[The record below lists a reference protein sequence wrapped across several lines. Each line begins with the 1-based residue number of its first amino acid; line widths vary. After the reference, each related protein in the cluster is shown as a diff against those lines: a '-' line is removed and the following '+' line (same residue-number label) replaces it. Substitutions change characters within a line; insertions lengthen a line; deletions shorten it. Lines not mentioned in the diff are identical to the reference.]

1 MITVNSISGGKT
13 SAFVAAHFPADYNI
27 FQLVR
32 LNDPRALW
40 MKGKDEKTRQLISD
54 RIGIEFIG
62 TAEDDTIIYTI
73 LDLEQFLGK
82 EIKILT
88 AQPDF
93 GKMIQGHGDRY
104 LPSPLRRY
112 CTSELKI
119 QPTFDWWKENFNN
132 EPVEMRIGFRANE
145 MYRMKKMI
153 NKCNNKRLLPFDHII
168 GSKETKKGTQNVWET
183 TFWQKPVFP
192 LIENLPTFKD
202 QIESFWEDKPVLFAD
217 LNNCIWCFHRELYL
231 LRDQWDKEP
240 VKMEIAAEYEDDR
253 KYSNDTFKAVKH
265 ITYRR
270 IKKMK
275 PQNSL
280 DFVDCDSG
288 YCGI

>member
-1 MITVNSISGGKT
+1 MKTVNSISGGKT

-32 LNDPRALW
+32 INDRRAIW

-54 RIGIEFIG
+54 RIGMEFIG
-62 TAEDDTIIYTI
+62 TAEDDVIIYTI
-73 LDLEQFLGK
+73 LDLEQFLGQ

-88 AQPDF
+88 AKNDF
-93 GKMIQGHGDRY
+93 GQMIREHGERY

-112 CTSELKI
+112 CTTELKLI
-119 QPTFDWWKENFNN
+119 PTFEWWKEKFD

-145 MYRMKKMI
+145 MSRMKKMI
-153 NKCNNKRLLPFDHII
+153 DKCSHERLLPFDHVI
-168 GSKETKKGTQNVWET
+168 GSKQTKKGIQNIWET

-192 LIENLPTFKD
+192 LIENIPTFKD
-202 QIESFWEDKPVLFAD
+202 KIESFWQNKPVRFAKK
-217 LNNCIWCFHRELYL
+217 NNCVFCFHAEIYYL
-231 LRDQWDKEP
+231 RNQWDNEP
-240 VKMEIAAEYEDDR
+240 IKMEIASEWEDDR

-270 IKKMK
+270 IKKMQ
-275 PQNSL
+275 PQNAL
-280 DFVDCDSG
+280 DFTECDSG
-288 YCGI
+288 FCGI